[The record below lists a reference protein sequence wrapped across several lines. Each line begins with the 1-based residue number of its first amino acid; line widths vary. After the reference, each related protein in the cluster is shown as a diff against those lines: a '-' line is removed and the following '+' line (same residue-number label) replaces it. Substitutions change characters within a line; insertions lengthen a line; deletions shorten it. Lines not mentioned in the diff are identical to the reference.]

1 MTIAAHID
9 TLIGNPS
16 FLWQYLNRLAS
27 QNPLDHFIF
36 FTQNDSLTAATST
49 ANCTVVRVNPVI
61 KNSLL
66 LHYWYNYKLPPLL
79 KKYNATVFI
88 NQNGVASLRADIPQM
103 MIISDNFFLQKKY
116 PVKNEYR
123 SYLKRYFSKFITKAS
138 AVCVTK
144 TFIAQQL
151 FERYPDVKHKTTTL
165 LAGLKE
171 EYHVINETEKA
182 AMLQKN
188 TGGHEYFIAECSALT
203 QPNMM
208 ALLKAF
214 SLFKKRL
221 KSGMQLVLLNDYG
234 ENPIK
239 DFHLYKYRQEV
250 QILPI
255 VSEKNAAPILAAAY
269 AGIFLPTFIITGDW
283 GLHCLQSHV
292 PLITLSQEDSG
303 LLYEDAVLY
312 TGIDEKMIAEKM
324 MLLYKDE
331 QLRNGYIQKG
341 AELAGR
347 YNGPNNSADLWQTIL
362 KCSSN

>member
-9 TLIGNPS
+9 TLKGTPS
-16 FLWQYLNRLAS
+16 FLWPYLGRLAA
-27 QNPLDHFIF
+27 QNPGDHFIF
-36 FTQNDSLTAATST
+36 FTQNESLIAAPFC
-49 ANCTVVRVNPVI
+49 ANCTVIKISPVI

-66 LHYWYNYKLPPLL
+66 LHYWYNYKLPSLL

-88 NQNGVASLRADIPQM
+88 SQNSVVSLHLAIPQLM
-103 MIISDNFFLQKKY
+103 MITDNFFLKKS

-123 SYLKRYFSKFITKAS
+123 SYLKRYFSKFIKKA
-138 AVCVTK
+138 AALCVTK
-144 TFIAQQL
+144 TFIKEQL
-151 FERYPDVKHKTTTL
+151 FEQYPHIKDKTTNL

-171 EYHVINETEKA
+171 EYRFINENEKNA
-182 AMLQKN
+182 ILQKN
-188 TGGHEYFIAECSALT
+188 TGGHEFFVAECSALT

-214 SLFKKRL
+214 SIFKKRL
-221 KSGMQLVLLNDYG
+221 KSGMQLVLLNEYG

-250 QILPI
+250 HILPYE
-255 VSEKNAAPILAAAY
+255 SDKNAAPILAAAY
-269 AGIFLPTFIITGDW
+269 AGISLPTFMITGDW
-283 GLHCLQSHV
+283 GLHCLKCHV
-292 PLITLSQEDSG
+292 PLITLLKEDAG

-312 TGIDEKMIAEKM
+312 AGTDEKMIAENM

-331 QLRNGYIQKG
+331 ELRNSYIQKG
-341 AELAGR
+341 AVLAGR
-347 YNGPNNSADLWQTIL
+347 YNGPNNDAGLWQTIL